1 MSYPCPHCG
10 IDTALAFPGPA
21 DEVVIDGKRWR
32 VIPSG
37 FGYDDGSQSCRLVPI
52 EGQVDA
58 AERVQP
64 PPHLTPEE
72 VQEIRDWIATP
83 PTSHVDDLIY
93 RALRELS
100 EITEEVRTLRLLVA
114 VNEASR
120 IPDGH
125 TRIDGKLFRLE
136 RHGDLNRYGLVRVRP
151 EENPDV

>member
-32 VIPSG
+32 VIPTG

-100 EITEEVRTLRLLVA
+100 EIRQYEPPPQDQVDWRVMALRVKHENA
-114 VNEASR
+114 
-120 IPDGH
+120 G
-125 TRIDGKLFRLE
+125 
-136 RHGDLNRYGLVRVRP
+136 P
-151 EENPDV
+151 E